1 LPHPEAVF
9 EVDFF
14 RFNPYPFYILAKELY
29 PANFQPTVSHAFV
42 SLLAKKNVLRMLF
55 TQNIDCLERKAGVPP
70 ELIVEAHGS
79 FATQRCIECRTPF
92 PDEDMRKCVEEGN
105 VAFCVREECGG
116 YVKPDIVFFGEGL
129 PYSFF
134 ENVTVPLEADLIIVI
149 GTSLTVYP
157 FAKLPRLAQY
167 GVPRVLF
174 NMDPVGDFGER
185 TDDVLCMGSCDAGIR
200 KLADELGWRDELER
214 LWVDKVGEEEAARQ
228 RARNE
233 QEREEALHALDELA
247 QDMEQKL
254 ELSEDQDGRDSEA
267 IANDP
272 LQDEKKDERPTT
284 IPTTTPPERA
294 DSPTL
299 ATEKKASPQKPEG
312 RIKVETTDEDTL
324 VRSHNDAEAISESNK
339 EDRGTDRVTS
349 YSPVQAEDVPLN
361 EKSGKSSESDD
372 NGSKSTSKQREEQRQ
387 SDGL

>member
-9 EVDFF
+9 ELDFF

-42 SLLAKKNVLRMLF
+42 SLLAKKNLLRMLF
-55 TQNIDCLERKAGVPP
+55 TQNIDCLERKAGVPSD
-70 ELIVEAHGS
+70 LIVEAHGS

-92 PDEDMRKCVEEGN
+92 PDDDMRKCVEEGN
-105 VAFCVREECGG
+105 VAFCIREECGG

-134 ENVTVPLEADLIIVI
+134 ENMTVPLEADLIIVM

-157 FAKLPRLAQY
+157 FANLPRLAQY

-185 TDDVLCMGSCDAGIR
+185 GDDVLCLGSCDAGIR
-200 KLADELGWRDELER
+200 KLADELGWRDELEK

-233 QEREEALHALDELA
+233 QEREEALHTLDELA

-254 ELSEDQDGRDSEA
+254 ELSEDQDGPDSEA

-272 LQDEKKDERPTT
+272 LQDEKKDERSTT
-284 IPTTTPPERA
+284 IPTTTRSERA
-294 DSPTL
+294 DSQTL
-299 ATEKKASPQKPEG
+299 ATEKEISLQKPKG
-312 RIKVETTDEDTL
+312 DVKVETTDEDAPI
-324 VRSHNDAEAISESNK
+324 RSHDDTEAVSESNK
-339 EDRGTDRVTS
+339 EDHSTDQVTS
-349 YSPVQAEDVPLN
+349 HSTVQAEDGPLN
-361 EKSGKSSESDD
+361 EKSGISSERGD
-372 NGSKSTSKQREEQRQ
+372 NGSKSASEQKEQ
-387 SDGL
+387 KH